1 MGVVGGIDPSYVD
14 KSVAPGDDFYRFAVG
29 RWLAANPI
37 DAHPEHSRWGAFE
50 ELIESNHELLREL
63 LEKETADHPDSVLAR
78 FYKAGMDTDAA
89 DAAAFSPLAD
99 LFASIDGIASVAD
112 VVSVTAA
119 LRAEMVGALWRVD
132 VETDSQNSKMAVLH
146 LSQSGLGLPDRD
158 YYVLDDKAEL
168 REQYVAVMT
177 RLLTLSG
184 VDADAAAAQAAAIL
198 ALETAMA
205 EASLTRVQRRD
216 PVATYNRLDKV
227 EDLTAL
233 TGDTVDWASF
243 LSALPG
249 LADPLAGPYILDHPP
264 FFSAVA
270 KLLTEVP
277 LTTWRAY
284 LRWQVLARFAPN
296 AHTEAVQAHFDF
308 FGTALSGQKELKAQ
322 YKRVGIATGSMVE
335 GPLAELYIA
344 KTFSPAA
351 KATVSSMVD
360 RIMQL
365 LVKRVKALDWMG
377 DDTKAAALAK
387 LAAMRVKIGYPDS
400 FEPLD
405 LTLDADA
412 PYVAN
417 VRRGCAA
424 KFAAEMKRNNKPVDR
439 VRWEMAPFVVNAY
452 FHPSNVEI
460 VFPAAILRPP
470 FFVAPTDEL
479 PHGDPA
485 VNYGG
490 IGAVIAHEISHAIDD
505 SGRRYDASGELRDWW
520 SPPDEEQFLA
530 RSQILV
536 DQYNDFKVEGSSVNG
551 KLCLGENVADLFG
564 VKLSFAA
571 YTEWLAEQG
580 RVLDGNDGFTAEQ
593 RFFLAW
599 CNVWKNSITKENALQ
614 RLVIDPHAPGECR
627 AVGPLVHLPQ
637 FFEAWGIGPG
647 DAMYRPPEKAC
658 EIW

>member
-1 MGVVGGIDPSYVD
+1 MGVVGGIDPSNVD

-29 RWLAANPI
+29 SWVAANPI

-50 ELIESNHELLREL
+50 ELIESNHEMLREL
-63 LEKETADHPDSVLAR
+63 LETETADHPDSVLAR

-89 DAAAFSPLAD
+89 DAAAFAPLAN

-112 VVSVTAA
+112 VVSTTAA

-132 VETDSQNSKMAVLH
+132 VETDSQNSKMAALH

-177 RLLTLSG
+177 RLLALSG

-198 ALETAMA
+198 ALETSMA

-216 PVATYNRLDKV
+216 PVATYNRVDKV
-227 EDLTAL
+227 EDLSAL
-233 TGDTVDWASF
+233 TGDTVDWTSF

-249 LADPLAGPYILDHPP
+249 LADPLSGPYILDHPP

-284 LRWQVLARFAPN
+284 LRWQVLARFAPY

-335 GPLAELYIA
+335 APLAELYIA

-387 LAAMRVKIGYPDS
+387 LAAMRVKIGYPDA

-485 VNYGG
+485 VNFGG
-490 IGAVIAHEISHAIDD
+490 IGAV
-505 SGRRYDASGELRDWW
+505 RLL
-520 SPPDEEQFLA
+520 PFL
-530 RSQILV
+530 
-536 DQYNDFKVEGSSVNG
+536 VNG
-551 KLCLGENVADLFG
+551 LCLVRVGYSPRLRLSPLEPFPNFG
-564 VKLSFAA
+564 VFAFAVDRGAHA
-571 YTEWLAEQG
+571 YG
-580 RVLDGNDGFTAEQ
+580 VL
-593 RFFLAW
+593 RFGVAASELP
-599 CNVWKNSITKENALQ
+599 N
-614 RLVIDPHAPGECR
+614 LVCR
-627 AVGPLVHLPQ
+627 ALSPHRTGHRPRNLP
-637 FFEAWGIGPG
+637 
-647 DAMYRPPEKAC
+647 RH
-658 EIW
+658 